1 MLLIT
6 FTSPMQT
13 GHGTPAAVVRQY
25 SAP

>member
-1 MLLIT
+1 MVLIT
-6 FTSPMQT
+6 FDVPDAT